1 MAEIG
6 ESLAGR
12 PVELIW
18 GSEGIASGLPFYL
31 PKAKPLMISPLSAE
45 GRAAIAAHGLLIV
58 CTSNDEG
65 CRQTAESF
73 ARAGAANKSVTLT
86 RSFLGFS
93 SPPVSFQITA
103 VPPG

>member
-1 MAEIG
+1 
-6 ESLAGR
+6 
-12 PVELIW
+12 
-18 GSEGIASGLPFYL
+18 
-31 PKAKPLMISPLSAE
+31 LSAE

-65 CRQTAESF
+65 CRQAAESF
-73 ARAGAANKSVTLT
+73 ARAGAANKSATLT